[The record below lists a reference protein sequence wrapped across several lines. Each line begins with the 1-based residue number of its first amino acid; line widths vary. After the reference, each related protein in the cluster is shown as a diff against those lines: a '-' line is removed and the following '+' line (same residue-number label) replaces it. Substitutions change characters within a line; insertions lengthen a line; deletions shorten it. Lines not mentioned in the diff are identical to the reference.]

1 MLHLNNFLLD
11 VLLLFIPTLALRC
24 YQGLGSMAS
33 ELRMKLMI
41 SMKEVEEDT
50 SRQKEEVNIVL
61 KVSLK
66 KLKPTYQLI

>member
-1 MLHLNNFLLD
+1 
-11 VLLLFIPTLALRC
+11 
-24 YQGLGSMAS
+24 MAS